1 MRMGDDRQLYLC
13 LPGGVLARLGPLWP
27 RISQLFQ
34 AAQPIYRQVQEAS
47 GFRLVLGD
55 DKCANM
61 PAPACLHQRM
71 REQSF
76 GARCWVAHGPVLAN
90 EPLALSAGTI
100 KQCEVASFN
109 AAEDK
114 LGALDKAC
122 SLLGALKRKVLFDQP
137 FG

>member
-1 MRMGDDRQLYLC
+1 
-13 LPGGVLARLGPLWP
+13 
-27 RISQLFQ
+27 
-34 AAQPIYRQVQEAS
+34 
-47 GFRLVLGD
+47 
-55 DKCANM
+55 
-61 PAPACLHQRM
+61 
-71 REQSF
+71 
-76 GARCWVAHGPVLAN
+76 VLAN

-122 SLLGALKRKVLFDQP
+122 SFLGALKRKVLFDQP